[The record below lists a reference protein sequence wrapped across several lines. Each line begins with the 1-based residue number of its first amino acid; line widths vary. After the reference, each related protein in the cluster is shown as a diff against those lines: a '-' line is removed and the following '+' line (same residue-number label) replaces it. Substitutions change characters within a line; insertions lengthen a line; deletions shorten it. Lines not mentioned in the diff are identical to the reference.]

1 MRNTWSDR
9 TDPETVA
16 RRVAG
21 RRHYNAVRTFR
32 AALRRREVAA
42 LLLDGLSQSDIARQ
56 LGVHRS
62 TICRDMVS
70 LRDMARAEVVC
81 PVCGRSG
88 PRGFG

>member
-1 MRNTWSDR
+1 MRNPWSDR

-62 TICRDMVS
+62 TICRDVAA
-70 LRDMARAEVVC
+70 LCELAKRERVC
-81 PVCGRSG
+81 PLCGSVG